1 MSRGRS
7 FVLLATKLE
16 GGVVKVRVLLL
27 VCLASLLSA
36 LVCATGIIVN
46 SGGPDATGIIVA
58 KRGHEA
64 AGGRPRPPHWF

>member
-1 MSRGRS
+1 M
-7 FVLLATKLE
+7 KI
-16 GGVVKVRVLLL
+16 RVLLL

-58 KRGHEA
+58 TSGHEA

>member
-1 MSRGRS
+1 M
-7 FVLLATKLE
+7 KI
-16 GGVVKVRVLLL
+16 RVLLL

-36 LVCATGIIVN
+36 LVGATGIIVN

-58 KRGHEA
+58 TRGHEA